1 MPTQQYQLNSKK
13 HHQYQPHSKEGQA
26 EQQANSKKKFYYQL
40 NSKKHHHYQPDPKM
54 YDSQYQKAKVPETPL
69 GTGWGLPPPLKQKW
83 VQDKDSGCLN
93 KVKDITM
100 ELKKLPASLDGG
112 MEPEVKSRAKEDPPP
127 NGISG
132 KLKIVK
138 NKNKNGRIVI
148 VMSKYMENGTQAAR
162 IKNGDGHADRLS
174 AENLTEKKKPAARHG
189 SDHTHKKDTKERSH
203 EIHATGATNGQAAQ
217 KDSVRDQPVSE
228 SQRAAGRQESS
239 EDQPLQLTTKPS
251 SSPRLFQD
259 QVASRQD
266 GTYSET
272 PQKFSASNKR
282 RHSEPSED
290 QGGGKRLLSSRSIS
304 APNTVTSPSHS
315 HSMDLTGH
323 QYPSN
328 GHNLNFLD
336 SNPEEPIDLSCVR
349 SREERNGITKTPSPG
364 PEAPEPTS
372 GSPEPLPTS
381 APASGPA
388 QEDTSSAF
396 KPFLGNII
404 ITDVTANCL
413 TVTFKEYVTV

>member
-1 MPTQQYQLNSKK
+1 MQTQQYQLNSKK
-13 HHQYQPHSKEGQA
+13 HHQYQPHSKEGQT

-54 YDSQYQKAKVPETPL
+54 YDSQYQKAKVPEAPL
-69 GTGWGLPPPLKQKW
+69 SMGWSLPPPLKQKW
-83 VQDKDSGCLN
+83 VQDKDSGCLS

-112 MEPEVKSRAKEDPPP
+112 KEPDVNSCTKEDPPP

-162 IKNGDGHADRLS
+162 IKSGEGNADRMS
-174 AENLTEKKKPAARHG
+174 TENLTEKKKTVPRHG
-189 SDHTHKKDTKERSH
+189 SDHTHKKDAKEKSY
-203 EIHATGATNGQAAQ
+203 EIHASGTVNGQSAP
-217 KDSVRDQPVSE
+217 KDSVTDQPVSQ
-228 SQRAAGRQESS
+228 SQRAGGKQESS
-239 EDQPLQLTTKPS
+239 EDQPLQLTTKFS
-251 SSPRLFQD
+251 SSPRLFQN
-259 QVASRQD
+259 QIASQD
-266 GTYSET
+266 GTYPEN
-272 PQKFSASNKR
+272 PQKLSVSNKR

-290 QGGGKRLLSSRSIS
+290 QGGGKRFLSSRSIS
-304 APNTVTSPSHS
+304 APNAVTSPTHS

-349 SREERNGITKTPSPG
+349 SREERNGVAKIQSPV
-364 PEAPEPTS
+364 PEALEPVS
-372 GSPEPLPTS
+372 GSTAPPPTS
-381 APASGPA
+381 APTSGPA

>member
-1 MPTQQYQLNSKK
+1 MQTQQYQLNSKK
-13 HHQYQPHSKEGQA
+13 HHQYQPYSKECQA

-54 YDSQYQKAKVPETPL
+54 YDSQYQKAKVPEAPL
-69 GTGWGLPPPLKQKW
+69 STGWSLPPPLKQKW

-112 MEPEVKSRAKEDPPP
+112 KEPDVNSCTKDDPPP

-162 IKNGDGHADRLS
+162 IKNGEGNAARLS
-174 AENLTEKKKPAARHG
+174 AETLTEKKRPVPRHG

-203 EIHATGATNGQAAQ
+203 EIHASGTVNGQSAQ
-217 KDSVRDQPVSE
+217 KDSVTDQPVSE
-228 SQRAAGRQESS
+228 SQRAAGRQEFS

-251 SSPRLFQD
+251 GSPRLFQN

-266 GTYSET
+266 GTHSET
-272 PQKFSASNKR
+272 PQKFSVSNKR
-282 RHSEPSED
+282 RHSEPSEE
-290 QGGGKRLLSSRSIS
+290 QSGGKRFLSSRSIS
-304 APNTVTSPSHS
+304 APNAVTSPTQS

-328 GHNLNFLD
+328 GHDLNFLD
-336 SNPEEPIDLSCVR
+336 SNPEEPIDLSCMR
-349 SREERNGITKTPSPG
+349 SREERSGITKIQTPV
-364 PEAPEPTS
+364 PEALEPVSGSAEPPPTTAPTS
-372 GSPEPLPTS
+372 GPT
-381 APASGPA
+381 
-388 QEDTSSAF
+388 QEDASSAF